1 MVICVVPSMFGFVHV
16 ITHRFH
22 KPGRFAVK
30 NFLLVRRQTRIE
42 RLGSLGSLEHFGI
55 TLGFMRVH

>member
-1 MVICVVPSMFGFVHV
+1 MVIRVVPGMFGFVHLIV
-16 ITHRFH
+16 HWFH
-22 KPGRFAVK
+22 EPGCFAVK